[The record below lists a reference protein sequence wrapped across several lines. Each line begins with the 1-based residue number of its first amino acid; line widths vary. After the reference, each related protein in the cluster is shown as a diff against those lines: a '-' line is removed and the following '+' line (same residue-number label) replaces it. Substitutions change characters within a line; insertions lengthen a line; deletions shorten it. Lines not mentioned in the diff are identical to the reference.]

1 MSVARGDLVKRAMDL
16 AAAGSGLLLISP
28 LLLAASVAIIATDGR
43 PVLFRQ
49 RRVGRGGTTFEI
61 LKFRSMR
68 NGAPGLQVSSDRD
81 PRITRVGAVLR
92 KTKVDELP
100 QLVNVLRGE
109 MSVVGPRPEVPRYVE
124 QWPGELRP
132 TILSVR
138 PGITDPASIAFR
150 DESEV
155 LAASADPEHTYLTE
169 ILPQKAA
176 MYADYVQNRT
186 ARGDLRIIAETVR
199 AVVRR

>member
-1 MSVARGDLVKRAMDL
+1 MRATSGTNRKRLMDLVGASAAL
-16 AAAGSGLLLISP
+16 LLTAPISVVAAAAVLL
-28 LLLAASVAIIATDGR
+28 TDGK

-49 RRVGRGGTTFEI
+49 QRVGLGGRRFDI

-68 NGAPGLQVSSDRD
+68 NGAPGLQLSSDLD

-92 KTKVDELP
+92 RAKIDELP

-109 MSVVGPRPEVPRYVE
+109 MSLVGPRPEVPRYVE
-124 QWPGELRP
+124 KWPAELRT

-150 DESEV
+150 HESEL
-155 LAASADPEHTYLTE
+155 LAASNDAETTYIE
-169 ILPQKAA
+169 DILPRKAT
-176 MYADYVQNRT
+176 MYAEYVQDRSLL
-186 ARGDLRIIAETVR
+186 GDLWLLGETVK
-199 AVVRR
+199 AVIRR